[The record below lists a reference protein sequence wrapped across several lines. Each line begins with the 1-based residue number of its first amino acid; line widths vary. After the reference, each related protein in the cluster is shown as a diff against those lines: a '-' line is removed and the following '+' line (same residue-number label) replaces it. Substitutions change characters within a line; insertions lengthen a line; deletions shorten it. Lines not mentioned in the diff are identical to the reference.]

1 MIVQFIDLLWIHS
14 ICDFLIFSVWI
25 KSPRNC
31 PITTLM
37 IFPAIT
43 KKQGVV
49 FGKKSGSG
57 TDPDSAIKI
66 ACIHDYSHLFILRKI
81 NIICSFLEY
90 HKIIE
95 GTM

>member
-1 MIVQFIDLLWIHS
+1 M
-14 ICDFLIFSVWI
+14 
-25 KSPRNC
+25 
-31 PITTLM
+31 
-37 IFPAIT
+37 
-43 KKQGVV
+43 V